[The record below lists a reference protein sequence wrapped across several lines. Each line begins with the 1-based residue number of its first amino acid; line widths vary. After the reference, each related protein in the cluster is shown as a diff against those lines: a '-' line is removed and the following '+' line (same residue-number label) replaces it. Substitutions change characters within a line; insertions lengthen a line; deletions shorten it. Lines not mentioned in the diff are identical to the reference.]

1 MRAASEKSEKKM
13 KWKSDFD
20 KSVVIDNFVERE
32 WGRSNN
38 DGEDLQF
45 S

>member
-1 MRAASEKSEKKM
+1 MRATSEKPEKKM

-38 DGEDLQF
+38 DGQDKAF